1 MRLAILFM
9 GQYYMDEKILD
20 ILKVLDGLSCSE
32 AKMVL
37 ELAVTS
43 LDKNSFVTIKE
54 KPVIANVLS

>member
-1 MRLAILFM
+1 
-9 GQYYMDEKILD
+9 MDEKILD